1 MGNPEVSLDN
11 YEAVYEYY
19 RSHQQNRFVAKLAY
33 AALALKYRPRVRY
46 APGAE
51 AALKTL
57 LERKTQLVVAVNH
70 LTESDQCTLAATA
83 WRTPLR
89 RVIGRTRVLAK
100 DELFV
105 DPSQRKKVDM
115 MGSIPVF
122 RSKNYGLRAVS
133 DAGRVM
139 MDVAAERLGNGDC
152 LAIFPEGTCNT
163 EDPTRLQHVNSGIGH
178 IVARAEKLGCS
189 PALVS
194 IGINYGPVAGDVKAA
209 SVFVG
214 MPVTELPDK
223 PMDIARTVQADL
235 QVAVNGA
242 VAGY

>member
-1 MGNPEVSLDN
+1 MESPQVSLGN

-19 RSHQQNRFVAKLAY
+19 RSHQQNRFLARRAY
-33 AALALKYRPRVRY
+33 ALLALKYRPRVHY

-51 AALKTL
+51 TALTAL
-57 LERKTQLVVAVNH
+57 LERGAHVVVAVNH
-70 LTESDQCTLAATA
+70 LTESDHFTLAATA
-83 WRTPLR
+83 WRSPLR

-100 DELFV
+100 DDLFV
-105 DPSQRKKVDM
+105 DPKQRRKVDL
-115 MGSIPVF
+115 MGGIPVF

-133 DAGRVM
+133 DAGRMM
-139 MDVAAERLGNGDC
+139 MDAAAERLGDGDS

-178 IVARAEKLGCS
+178 IVARAGKLGCA

-194 IGINYGPVAGDVKAA
+194 IGINYGPRATDVKSA

-214 MPVTELPDK
+214 MPVIDLPGK
-223 PMDIARTVQADL
+223 PMDIARVVQADL
-235 QVAVNGA
+235 QGAVDGA
-242 VAGY
+242 VARY